1 MLQYLSSN
9 QEFLIPLIQIIGI
22 DIVLS
27 GDNAMVIALAARALP
42 PEQQRKAVTW
52 GAAAAITMR
61 IMLTFTAVALLTL
74 PYLKLIGSVFL
85 LWVGIQLLDSDEGES
100 EIEPGRSLAA
110 AIRTILF
117 ADMVMSLDNVLGVA
131 AAAKGSIPLLAIG
144 LGLSIPLVIF
154 GANILLRLMQRFP
167 VIITIGAG
175 LIGSSMAHAMRR
187 KNLAGHISAYLRR
200 PETLEAARRAG
211 FADSL
216 TQDIAACVKD
226 ADLVVLA
233 MPVGAK
239 EPSRMR
245 IKKISIIE
253 SNNMLLN
260 AKSESIPFTAEMG
273 DPYLISLKQHVS
285 KNITLTHGDELAT
298 IFSLLE
304 WVSNQWRHDSYNAPP
319 ARATA
324 LDILTLAAQGERFS
338 CNSYATVVTDVL
350 LSYGYIARI
359 ISLNSKDIAYGPLG
373 MGHVAAEVWSNSLQK
388 WIFIDPQF

>member
-1 MLQYLSSN
+1 MFQTIISAWVARFHSYREARISLSGICVQRFPSSADMLPICPVSLYYRCLTEMTSRTPTMLDYLSSP

-61 IMLTFTAVALLTL
+61 IVLTFTAVALLTL

-85 LWVGIQLLDSDEGES
+85 LWVGIQLLDSDEGDS

-175 LIGSSMAHAMRR
+175 LIGYVAGEMA
-187 KNLAGHISAYLRR
+187 
-200 PETLEAARRAG
+200 
-211 FADSL
+211 
-216 TQDIAACVKD
+216 
-226 ADLVVLA
+226 
-233 MPVGAK
+233 
-239 EPSRMR
+239 
-245 IKKISIIE
+245 
-253 SNNMLLN
+253 
-260 AKSESIPFTAEMG
+260 
-273 DPYLISLKQHVS
+273 
-285 KNITLTHGDELAT
+285 
-298 IFSLLE
+298 
-304 WVSNQWRHDSYNAPP
+304 
-319 ARATA
+319 
-324 LDILTLAAQGERFS
+324 
-338 CNSYATVVTDVL
+338 VTDPAVKGWVDL
-350 LSYGYIARI
+350 EFHYLHHIVPIACAALTIIVGRI
-359 ISLNSKDIAYGPLG
+359 L
-373 MGHVAAEVWSNSLQK
+373 VARKTSFA
-388 WIFIDPQF
+388 